1 MAYGKQMFITD
12 TDAHNFLTELGRT
25 VEYVEVIEDGTTFSV
40 YTPSSTA
47 TIEDV
52 ASAGNKLADASTAAN
67 RFTFN
72 AGQVIRIP
80 CKALTLA
87 TGAVICFTNPEE
99 V

>member
-1 MAYGKQMFITD
+1 MAYGKQMFISD
-12 TDAHNFLTELGRT
+12 TDAHNFLTELGT
-25 VEYVEVIEDGTTFSV
+25 TAEYVEVIEDGTTFAV
-40 YTPSSTA
+40 YTPGSTA

-52 ASAGNKLADASTAAN
+52 ASAGNKLADASTAGN

-87 TGAVICFTNPEE
+87 TGAVIVFTSPVE
-99 V
+99 

>member
-12 TDAHNFLTELGRT
+12 TDAHNFITELGTT
-25 VEYVEVIEDGTTFSV
+25 VEYVEVIEDGTTFAV
-40 YTPSSTA
+40 YTAGSTA

-72 AGQVIRIP
+72 AGQVILIP
-80 CKALTLA
+80 CRALTLA
-87 TGAVICFTNPEE
+87 TGAVICFTSPDE
-99 V
+99 

>member
-1 MAYGKQMFITD
+1 MAFGKQMFISD
-12 TDAHNFLTELGRT
+12 TDAHNFLTELGT
-25 VEYVEVIEDGTTFSV
+25 TAEYVEVIEDGTTFAV
-40 YTPSSTA
+40 YTPGSTA

-52 ASAGNKLADASTAAN
+52 ASAGNKLADASTAGN

-87 TGAVICFTNPEE
+87 TGAVIVFTSPTE
-99 V
+99 

>member
-12 TDAHNFLTELGRT
+12 TDAHNFITELGQH
-25 VEYVEVIEDGTTFSV
+25 VEYVEVIEDGTTFAV
-40 YTPSSTA
+40 YTPTATA

-80 CKALTLA
+80 CRALTLA
-87 TGAVICFTNPEE
+87 TGAVICFTSPDE
-99 V
+99 